1 MYLHSKHTGPAARR
15 VAAEDPPFGVGMVRF
30 DEVET
35 VEVWVTSLDEPGEDR
50 TEFRAFN
57 KAGEKVAHRSVNGY

>member
-1 MYLHSKHTGPAARR
+1 MYLHSKHAGEAARR
-15 VAAEDPPFGVGMVRF
+15 VAAGDVPFGMGLAQF

-35 VEVWVTSLDEPGEDR
+35 VEVWVTSLNDPGEDR

-57 KAGEKVAHRSVNGY
+57 KAGEKVADRSVSGY

>member
-1 MYLHSKHTGPAARR
+1 MYLHSKHTGEAARK
-15 VAAEDPPFGVGMVRF
+15 VAADSQPFGMGLAQF

-35 VEVWVTSLDEPGEDR
+35 VEVWVTSVKDPGEDR

-57 KAGEKVAHRSVNGY
+57 KAEKPVAVRSVAGY